1 MTKKPAPN
9 LRFGATAAVTPQI
22 ILCKI
27 ARLSPAGSAVKPPL
41 RQAGDSVVDRNVK
54 LKNVKL
60 DKIKFL

>member
-1 MTKKPAPN
+1 